1 MATPEII
8 TAIAGAYTPGANAA
22 SPLNVGGDGYITLI
36 GCACLRAVAPLSFLL
51 PCPMSEPSASCLP
64 SLVKKYLMA
73 ATGLVLALFVLGH
86 MLGNLQI
93 FAAAPGPIN
102 HYANFLQSL
111 GEILWAV
118 RLFLLACVVVHVWM
132 AILLTLENRRA
143 RPVGYQ
149 QDATVQASYASR
161 TMIWSGLIVLAFIVF
176 HLAHYTL
183 QVVHP
188 IFQSLEYADNGRRMH
203 DVFAMVLVGFSYPAV
218 AGFYVL
224 AIGLLCVH
232 LSHGVRSMFQS
243 LGVRNEKWR
252 YRLNGIARAYAL
264 IIFLG
269 FVAVPLAVQWSLH
282 SSRETLPVR
291 EVLAQIQKADAGWDP
306 ARPTPVEVDYNFP
319 PSGAT
324 AAKP

>member
-1 MATPEII
+1 MSAPPAT
-8 TAIAGAYTPGANAA
+8 
-22 SPLNVGGDGYITLI
+22 
-36 GCACLRAVAPLSFLL
+36 R
-51 PCPMSEPSASCLP
+51 LP

-73 ATGLVLALFVLGH
+73 VTGLVLALFVLGH

-118 RLFLLACVVVHVWM
+118 RLFLLACVVVHIWM
-132 AILLTLENRRA
+132 AVLLTLENRRA
-143 RPVGYQ
+143 RPVGYVK
-149 QDATVQASYASR
+149 DATVQASYASR
-161 TMIWSGLIVLAFIVF
+161 TMIWSGFIVLAFILF

-183 QVVHP
+183 QIVHP
-188 IFQSLEYADNGRRMH
+188 IFKSLEFADNGRRMH

-218 AGFYVL
+218 AAFYVF

-232 LSHGVRSMFQS
+232 LSHGVSSMFQS

-252 YRLNGIARAYAL
+252 YRLNQIARVYAVL
-264 IIFLG
+264 IFLG
-269 FVAVPLAVQWSLH
+269 FIAVPVAVQYSLH
-282 SSRETLPVR
+282 TTSELLPVR
-291 EVLAQIQKADAGWDP
+291 EVLAQIEKAAAGWDP

-319 PSGAT
+319 PSAAT
-324 AAKP
+324 PAKP